1 VKIFG
6 PLIKLFP
13 ISTNN
18 LKRKMIRLISIKN
31 YQKCIFK
38 MLSLKKIKF
47 FNVLFSHQLFKNSF
61 DWAILILRVIPS
73 FYMFYYHGLKKISS
87 TASWEWL
94 GKAAMSV
101 IGIDFGFIFF
111 GFLAALS
118 EGILVWLV
126 FFGIFTRFSSL
137 FVILTMFFASA
148 YHLADGESAE
158 SALIYLTI
166 YLVIFILGPGKYSFD
181 EKFLSIK
188 QLETEN

>member
-1 VKIFG
+1 
-6 PLIKLFP
+6 
-13 ISTNN
+13 
-18 LKRKMIRLISIKN
+18 
-31 YQKCIFK
+31 
-38 MLSLKKIKF
+38 MLSLKKIKL

-61 DWAILILRVIPS
+61 DWAVLILRVIPS

-101 IGIDFGFIFF
+101 IGIEFGYIYF

-118 EGILVWLV
+118 EGVLVWLV
-126 FFGIFTRFSSL
+126 FLGIFTRLSS
-137 FVILTMFFASA
+137 FFIILTMFFASS

-166 YLVIFILGPGKYSFD
+166 YLVIFILGPGRYSLD
-181 EKFLSIK
+181 EKLFSTK
-188 QLETEN
+188 

>member
-1 VKIFG
+1 
-6 PLIKLFP
+6 
-13 ISTNN
+13 
-18 LKRKMIRLISIKN
+18 
-31 YQKCIFK
+31 
-38 MLSLKKIKF
+38 MLNLKKIKF
-47 FNVLFSHQLFKNSF
+47 FNLLFSHQLFKNSF
-61 DWAILILRVIPS
+61 DWAILILRIIPS
-73 FYMFYYHGLKKISS
+73 FYMFYYHGLNKISS
-87 TASWEWL
+87 TSSWEWL

-118 EGILVWLV
+118 EGVLVWLV

-148 YHLADGESAE
+148 YHLSDGESAE

>member
-1 VKIFG
+1 
-6 PLIKLFP
+6 
-13 ISTNN
+13 
-18 LKRKMIRLISIKN
+18 
-31 YQKCIFK
+31 
-38 MLSLKKIKF
+38 
-47 FNVLFSHQLFKNSF
+47 
-61 DWAILILRVIPS
+61 
-73 FYMFYYHGLKKISS
+73 
-87 TASWEWL
+87 
-94 GKAAMSV
+94 MSV
-101 IGIDFGFIFF
+101 IGIEFGFIFF

-118 EGILVWLV
+118 EGVLVWLV

-148 YHLADGESAE
+148 YHLVGGESAE

>member
-1 VKIFG
+1 M
-6 PLIKLFP
+6 L
-13 ISTNN
+13 N
-18 LKRKMIRLISIKN
+18 LM
-31 YQKCIFK
+31 
-38 MLSLKKIKF
+38 KIKF
-47 FNVLFSHQLFKNSF
+47 FNLLFSHQLFKNSF

-101 IGIDFGFIFF
+101 IGIEFGFIFF

-118 EGILVWLV
+118 EGVLVWLV

-137 FVILTMFFASA
+137 FVIVTMFFASV
-148 YHLADGESAE
+148 YHLVDGESAE

-166 YLVIFILGPGKYSFD
+166 YLVIFILGPGKYSLD
-181 EKFLSIK
+181 EKLLSIK
-188 QLETEN
+188 QLKTEN

>member
-1 VKIFG
+1 
-6 PLIKLFP
+6 
-13 ISTNN
+13 
-18 LKRKMIRLISIKN
+18 
-31 YQKCIFK
+31 
-38 MLSLKKIKF
+38 MLSLKKNKL
-47 FNVLFSHQLFKNSF
+47 FNVLFSTQLFKNSF

-101 IGIDFGFIFF
+101 IGIEFGFIFF

-118 EGILVWLV
+118 EGVLVWLV
-126 FFGIFTRFSSL
+126 FLGIFTRLSSL
-137 FVILTMFFASA
+137 FIMLTMFFASA

-166 YLVIFILGPGKYSFD
+166 YLVVLILGPGRYSLD
-181 EKFLSIK
+181 EKLFSTK
-188 QLETEN
+188 